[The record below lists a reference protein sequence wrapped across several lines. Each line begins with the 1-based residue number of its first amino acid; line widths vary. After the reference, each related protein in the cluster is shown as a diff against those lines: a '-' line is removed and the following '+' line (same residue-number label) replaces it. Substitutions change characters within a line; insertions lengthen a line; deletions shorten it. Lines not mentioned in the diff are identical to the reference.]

1 MLLLLHPH
9 RQKDFQHCMFTK
21 QAIANA
27 KKNDTTAVI
36 YNSISNS
43 ELSSIDDADG
53 VRDLL
58 LPYKAKVLLKSENLG
73 SHNENSDCNDN
84 IPQKLKMKSLLFA
97 NQMLRELIFKVL

>member
-58 LPYKAKVLLKSENLG
+58 LPYKAKRMVLKLKSENWG
-73 SHNENSDCNDN
+73 SHNENSNSNDN
-84 IPQKLKMKSLLFA
+84 IPPKS
-97 NQMLRELIFKVL
+97 